1 MMFEKLGVQAFT
13 FREAYSGENASEKT
27 LGDVFKRMKE
37 LGYDE
42 LQTAGFGSVGIETYA
57 RLARENGID
66 IVGTHYDYNEM
77 CTDIDEAMRKH
88 TEILHTNI
96 MGIGG
101 MPGPA
106 RESKEEL
113 FKFIDQ
119 FNKIGDAIKPYG
131 FKLTYHNH
139 HFEFV
144 RVDGKKTIM
153 DYLVEGLNPETTSF
167 CLDTHWVQRGGGNPT
182 TWVEKLAGRID
193 ILHLKDMAVVKAEDG
208 QILPLITEIGNG
220 NIDFDSVIKAA
231 VKGGVRYY
239 CVEQDA
245 CPGDPMDS
253 LKMSIDYIKPRY
265 MK

>member
-1 MMFEKLGVQAFT
+1 MMFEKLGVQAYT
-13 FREAYSGENASEKT
+13 FRDAYLGENASEKT
-27 LGDVFKRMKE
+27 LGKAFKTLKE

-42 LQTAGFGSVGIETYA
+42 VQTAGFGKIGIDAYA
-57 RLARENGID
+57 RLAQENGLD
-66 IVGTHYDYNEM
+66 IVGTHYDYEEM

-88 TEILHTNI
+88 TEILHTSI

-106 RESKEEL
+106 RESKEAL
-113 FKFIDQ
+113 FGFIDQ

-139 HFEFV
+139 HFEFAK
-144 RVDGKKTIM
+144 VDGQKTIM
-153 DYLVEGLNPETTSF
+153 DYLFENLNPDTISF

-193 ILHLKDMAVVKAEDG
+193 ILHLKDMGVVKEKG
-208 QILPLITEIGNG
+208 EIVPIITEVGNG
-220 NIDFDSVIKAA
+220 NIDFDSVIAAA
-231 VKGGVRYY
+231 VRGGVRYY
-239 CVEQDA
+239 CVEQDT
-245 CPGDPMDS
+245 CTGDPMDS

>member
-1 MMFEKLGVQAFT
+1 MMFEKLGVQAYT
-13 FREAYSGENASEKT
+13 FRDAYLGENASEKT
-27 LGDVFKRMKE
+27 LEKAFQSLKVM
-37 LGYDE
+37 GYDE
-42 LQTAGFGSVGIETYA
+42 LQTAGFGKISMETYA

-77 CTDIDEAMRKH
+77 CTDIDEVMRKH
-88 TEILHTNI
+88 TEVLHTGI

-101 MPGPA
+101 MPAAA

-139 HFEFV
+139 HFEFI

-153 DYLVEGLNPETTSF
+153 DYLYEELNPETISF
-167 CLDTHWVQRGGGNPT
+167 CLDTHWVQRGGGSPT
-182 TWVEKLAGRID
+182 VWVEKLAGRID
-193 ILHLKDMAVVKAEDG
+193 ILHLKDMAVIREENEIK
-208 QILPLITEIGNG
+208 PLITEVGNG
-220 NIDFDSVIKAA
+220 NIDFDSVVKAA

-239 CVEQDA
+239 CVEQDS

-253 LKMSIDYIKPRY
+253 LKKSIEYIRPRY

>member
-1 MMFEKLGVQAFT
+1 MIQKLGVQAFT
-13 FREAYSGENASEKT
+13 FRQAYSAEDASEKDLAAAFQT
-27 LGDVFKRMKE
+27 VKS

-42 LQTAGFGSVGIETYA
+42 IQTAGFGVVGIEAYA
-57 RLARENGID
+57 RLAHEAGLE
-66 IVGTHYDYNEM
+66 IVGTHYDYDEM
-77 CTDIDEAMRKH
+77 LHDTDEAMRKH
-88 TEILHTNI
+88 TEILHTHI

-106 RESKEEL
+106 RESKQAL
-113 FKFIDQ
+113 FRFIDD
-119 FNKIGDAIKPYG
+119 FNRIGDAIRPYG

-144 RVDGKKTIM
+144 RLDDGKTIM
-153 DYLVEGLNPETTSF
+153 DYLYEGLNPETISF

-193 ILHLKDMAVVKAEDG
+193 ILHLKDMAVINGENGVT
-208 QILPLITEIGNG
+208 PLITEIGNG
-220 NIDFDSVIKAA
+220 NIDFDSVIAA
-231 VKGGVRYY
+231 AEKGGVRYY
-239 CVEQDA
+239 CVEQDT

-253 LKMSIDYIKPRY
+253 LKISADYLKKRY

>member
-1 MMFEKLGVQAFT
+1 MMFEKLGVQAYT
-13 FREAYSGENASEKT
+13 FREAYMGDNASEKT
-27 LGDVFKRMKE
+27 LGKAFETMKK

-42 LQTAGFGSVGIETYA
+42 AQTAGFGKVGIEAYA
-57 RLARENGID
+57 RLAQENGID
-66 IVGTHYDYNEM
+66 IVGTHYDYQEM

-144 RVDGKKTIM
+144 KVDAHRSIM
-153 DYLVEGLNPETTSF
+153 DYLYENLNPETTSF

-193 ILHLKDMAVVKAEDG
+193 ILHLKDMAVVREDG
-208 QILPLITEIGNG
+208 EIMPLITEIGNG
-220 NIDFDSVIKAA
+220 NIDFDSVIAAA

-239 CVEQDA
+239 CVEQDT

>member
-1 MMFEKLGVQAFT
+1 MMFEKLGVQAYT
-13 FREAYSGENASEKT
+13 FREAYLGETASAKT
-27 LGDVFKRMKE
+27 LEKAFQSLKAM
-37 LGYDE
+37 GYDE
-42 LQTAGFGSVGIETYA
+42 VQTAGFGKVSMEDYA
-57 RLARENGID
+57 RLAQENGID
-66 IVGTHYDYNEM
+66 IVGTHYDYQEM

-88 TEILHTNI
+88 TEILRTKI

-113 FKFIDQ
+113 FQFIDQ
-119 FNKIGDAIKPYG
+119 FNRIGDAIKPYG

-144 RVDGKKTIM
+144 QIDGQKTIM
-153 DYLVEGLNPETTSF
+153 DYLVENLNPETVSF

-193 ILHLKDMAVVKAEDG
+193 ILHLKDMGVVKADN
-208 QILPLITEIGNG
+208 QIQPIITEIGNG
-220 NIDFDSVIKAA
+220 NIDFDSVIAAA

-239 CVEQDA
+239 CVEQDT

>member
-1 MMFEKLGVQAFT
+1 MKFEKLGVQAYS
-13 FREAYSGENASEKT
+13 FREAYQGENANEQT
-27 LGDVFKRMKE
+27 LATAFRALKQM
-37 LGYDE
+37 GYDE
-42 LQTAGFGSVGIETYA
+42 VQTAGFGKVGMEAYA
-57 RLARENGID
+57 KLAHANGLEI
-66 IVGTHYDYNEM
+66 IGTHYDYQEM

-88 TEILHTNI
+88 TEILHTSI

-101 MPGPA
+101 MPGAA

-113 FKFIDQ
+113 FRFIDQ
-119 FNKIGDAIKPYG
+119 FNKIGDAIRPYG

-144 RVDGKKTIM
+144 RFEDGKTIM
-153 DYLVEGLNPETTSF
+153 DYLYEGLNPETTSF

-193 ILHLKDMAVVKAEDG
+193 ILHLKDMAVVRQGNE
-208 QILPLITEIGNG
+208 IVPLITEIGNG
-220 NIDFDSVIKAA
+220 NIDFDSVIAAA

-239 CVEQDA
+239 CVEQDI

-253 LKMSIDYIKPRY
+253 LKMSIDYIRPRF

>member
-1 MMFEKLGVQAFT
+1 MMFEKLGVQAYT
-13 FREAYSGENASEKT
+13 FRDAYMGENANENTLEKAFQT
-27 LGDVFKRMKE
+27 LKK

-42 LQTAGFGSVGIETYA
+42 VQTAGFGKVSMETYA
-57 RLARENGID
+57 RLAQENGID
-66 IVGTHYDYNEM
+66 IVGTHYNYQEM
-77 CTDIDEAMRKH
+77 CEDISEVMRKH
-88 TEILHTNI
+88 QEILHTNI

-113 FKFIDQ
+113 FRFIDQ
-119 FNKIGDAIKPYG
+119 FNKIGDVIKPYG

-144 RVDGKKTIM
+144 KLDDGKTIM
-153 DYLVEGLNPETTSF
+153 DYLYEGLNPETVSF

-193 ILHLKDMAVVKAEDG
+193 ILHLKDMAVIRENGEIKP
-208 QILPLITEIGNG
+208 IITEIGNG
-220 NIDFDSVIKAA
+220 NIDFDSVIAAA
-231 VKGGVRYY
+231 VKGGVKYY
-239 CVEQDA
+239 CVEQDD

>member
-1 MMFEKLGVQAFT
+1 MMFEKLGVQAYT
-13 FREAYSGENASEKT
+13 FREAYLGEEASEKT
-27 LGDVFKRMKE
+27 LEKAFQTLRE
-37 LGYDE
+37 LGYTE
-42 LQTAGFGSVGIETYA
+42 LQTAGFGKVSMEAYS
-57 RLARENGID
+57 RLAHENGLD
-66 IVGTHYDYNEM
+66 IVGTHYDYQEM

-88 TEILHTNI
+88 TEILHTSI

-119 FNKIGDAIKPYG
+119 FNRIGEAIKPYG
-131 FKLTYHNH
+131 FKLIYHNH

-144 RVDGKKTIM
+144 AIDGKKTIM
-153 DYLVEGLNPETTSF
+153 DYLYEGLDPETTSF

-193 ILHLKDMAVVKAEDG
+193 ILHLKDMGVVKNGHE
-208 QILPLITEIGNG
+208 ITPIITEIGNG
-220 NIDFDSVIKAA
+220 NIDFDSVIAAA
-231 VKGGVRYY
+231 VKGGVKYY
-239 CVEQDA
+239 CVEQDT

-253 LKMSIDYIKPRY
+253 LKMSIDYIRPRY

>member
-1 MMFEKLGVQAFT
+1 MMFEKLGVQAYT
-13 FREAYSGENASEKT
+13 FREAYLGEDASEKT
-27 LGDVFKRMKE
+27 LNTAFKTLKE

-42 LQTAGFGSVGIETYA
+42 VQTAGFGQIGIEAYA
-57 RLARENGID
+57 RLAQENGID
-66 IVGTHYDYNEM
+66 IVGTHYDYAEM

-88 TEILHTNI
+88 TEILHTSI

-106 RESKEEL
+106 RESKEAL
-113 FKFIDQ
+113 FSFIDQ
-119 FNKIGDAIKPYG
+119 FNKIGDAIRPYG

-144 RVDGKKTIM
+144 KVDAHRTIM
-153 DYLVEGLNPETTSF
+153 DYLVENLNPETISF

-193 ILHLKDMAVVKAEDG
+193 ILHLKDMGVVKQDG
-208 QILPLITEIGNG
+208 EIVPIITEVGNG
-220 NIDFDSVIKAA
+220 NIDFDSVISAA

-239 CVEQDA
+239 CVEQDT

-253 LKMSIDYIKPRY
+253 LKMSIDYIKPRF